1 MQLKKVDLLDER
13 GSATV
18 EFVALTLPLLVP
30 FALYLTAINGSTQ
43 ISYEAHTLARQMA
56 RAYVTSP
63 SPAYTEARMN
73 VVLSAH
79 QSSSSDVAQ
88 YSVACSVQPCLTSGS
103 KVTVT
108 VKIMRDTD
116 SVIASD
122 TQVVDRWRNS

>member
-1 MQLKKVDLLDER
+1 MQLKKLDLSDER
-13 GSATV
+13 GSATI

-30 FALYLTAINGSTQ
+30 FALYLTAINGSAQ
-43 ISYEAHTLARQMA
+43 LSYEAHTLARQMA

-63 SPAYTEARMN
+63 SYAYTDARMN

-79 QSSSSDVAQ
+79 QSGSSDVAQ
-88 YSVACSVQPCLTSGS
+88 YSVACSEQPCLTSGS

-108 VKIMRDTD
+108 VKMIRNTD

>member
-1 MQLKKVDLLDER
+1 MQLKKVDLRDER

-56 RAYVTSP
+56 RAFVTSP
-63 SPAYTEARMN
+63 SAAYTEARMN

-88 YSVACSVQPCLTSGS
+88 YSVACSLDPCLTSGS

-108 VKIMRDTD
+108 VKIMRNTD
-116 SVIASD
+116 LVIATD